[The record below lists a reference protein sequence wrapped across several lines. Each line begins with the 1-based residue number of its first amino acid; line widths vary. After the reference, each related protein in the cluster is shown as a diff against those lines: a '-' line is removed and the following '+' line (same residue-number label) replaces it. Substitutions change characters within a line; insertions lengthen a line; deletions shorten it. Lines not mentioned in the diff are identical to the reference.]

1 MLSNILA
8 ITDAV
13 STPPFMLLELPYP
26 PSINNYWIASGH
38 RRFIS
43 KRGVLFR
50 QAVAEYVI
58 EHGVP
63 KLGDQAL
70 SVHIVLRPRSKKLMD
85 IDNCA
90 KAILDACEHAGI
102 FDSDVQVEK
111 LLIER
116 GLPMKNGGC
125 VVLIEVIPSSSDEN
139 PQG

>member
-1 MLSNILA
+1 M
-8 ITDAV
+8 
-13 STPPFMLLELPYP
+13 
-26 PSINNYWIASGH
+26 
-38 RRFIS
+38 
-43 KRGVLFR
+43 FR

-139 PQG
+139 P

>member
-1 MLSNILA
+1 MIVL
-8 ITDAV
+8 D
-13 STPPFMLLELPYP
+13 LPYP

-50 QAVAEYVI
+50 QSVMEYVMDN
-58 EHGVP
+58 EVP
-63 KLGDQAL
+63 KLGDQGL

-116 GLPMKNGGC
+116 GLPKKGGGC
-125 VVLIEVIPSSSDEN
+125 VVMIEVIPFSSEKN

>member
-1 MLSNILA
+1 MIVL
-8 ITDAV
+8 D
-13 STPPFMLLELPYP
+13 LPYP

-50 QAVAEYVI
+50 QSVMEYVMDN
-58 EHGVP
+58 EVP
-63 KLGDQAL
+63 KLGEQSL

-116 GLPMKNGGC
+116 GLPKKGGGC
-125 VVLIEVIPSSSDEN
+125 VVMIEVIPSSSEEN

>member
-1 MLSNILA
+1 MVVLN
-8 ITDAV
+8 
-13 STPPFMLLELPYP
+13 LPYP

-50 QAVAEYVI
+50 QSVMEYVM
-58 EHGVP
+58 EHEVP
-63 KLGDQAL
+63 KLGEQAL

-116 GLPMKNGGC
+116 GLPKKGGGC
-125 VVLIEVIPSSSDEN
+125 VVMIELIPFSSEEN

>member
-1 MLSNILA
+1 MIVL
-8 ITDAV
+8 D
-13 STPPFMLLELPYP
+13 LPYP

-50 QAVAEYVI
+50 QSVMEYVMDN
-58 EHGVP
+58 EVP
-63 KLGDQAL
+63 KLGEQSL

-90 KAILDACEHAGI
+90 KAILDACENAAI

-116 GLPMKNGGC
+116 GLPKKGGGC
-125 VVLIEVIPSSSDEN
+125 VVMIEVIPSSSEEN

>member
-1 MLSNILA
+1 MIVLN
-8 ITDAV
+8 
-13 STPPFMLLELPYP
+13 LPYP

-50 QAVAEYVI
+50 QAVMEYVM

-63 KLGDQAL
+63 KLGEQAL

-90 KAILDACEHAGI
+90 KAILDACEHAAI

-116 GLPMKNGGC
+116 GLPKKGGGC
-125 VVLIEVIPSSSDEN
+125 VVMIELIPFSSEEN

>member
-1 MLSNILA
+1 MIVL
-8 ITDAV
+8 D
-13 STPPFMLLELPYP
+13 LPYP

-50 QAVAEYVI
+50 QSVMEYVMDN
-58 EHGVP
+58 EVP
-63 KLGDQAL
+63 KLGEQSL

-116 GLPMKNGGC
+116 GLPKKGGGC
-125 VVLIEVIPSSSDEN
+125 VVMIEVIPFSSEKN